1 LLYNNNLNKT
11 TTQSWEKESV
21 VSLGGKG
28 PQKSWRNNIRA
39 IVRALTVMDIES
51 RVRAGLPRGEVT
63 KKCEDQDKG

>member
-1 LLYNNNLNKT
+1 LGDGN
-11 TTQSWEKESV
+11 V

-28 PQKSWRNNIRA
+28 TQKRWRNNIRA
-39 IVRALTVMDIES
+39 IVRALAIMDIES